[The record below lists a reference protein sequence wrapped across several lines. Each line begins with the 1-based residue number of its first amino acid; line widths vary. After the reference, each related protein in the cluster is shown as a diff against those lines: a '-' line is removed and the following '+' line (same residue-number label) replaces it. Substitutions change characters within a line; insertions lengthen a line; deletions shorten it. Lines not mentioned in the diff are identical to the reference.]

1 MVFSSSVFLFIFLPI
16 VLIGYYILP
25 NIKIQNIWLFVMSLI
40 FYSFQGY
47 KFVLFFLLEIIVNWI
62 VGLIIEKNRKRKLSK
77 LILILGL
84 IFDIG
89 FLIFFKFSNIL
100 LNTINNYFNYSMAE
114 IILPI
119 GISFYTFQEISYI
132 VDVYKGQKCQKNLI
146 NLGLYFSFFPQ
157 LIAGPI
163 VRYKD
168 IVPQLSKRT
177 KSIDNISNGF
187 IRFCTGLI
195 KKVLIANQL
204 GAFVDYVFNRNLN
217 ELGAEVLC
225 LAAISYTFQIFFDFS
240 GYSDMAI
247 GLAKMFGFKI
257 KENFNYPYISK
268 NFTEFWKRWHISLST
283 WFRDYVYIP
292 LGGNKK
298 GKIKTIRNLLI
309 VWFLTGIWHGSSL
322 NFLVWGMIWGTLI
335 IFEKFIFS
343 PEKQSKLI
351 RIIYNLFVIIM
362 VIILWV
368 IFRSN
373 SLTLS
378 YEFLK
383 NIVNINSWIMTES
396 QLKFFLLS
404 LHEIYIYLLLSLLFS
419 FPIYEF
425 ISKKIR
431 INNILIII
439 RYIVFLILTILSI
452 SFIISGSYNPFL
464 YFQF

>member
-89 FLIFFKFSNIL
+89 FLIFFKFSNVL
-100 LNTINNYFNYSMAE
+100 LNIINNYFNYSIAE

-187 IRFCTGLI
+187 TRFCTGLI

-268 NFTEFWKRWHISLST
+268 SFT
-283 WFRDYVYIP
+283 
-292 LGGNKK
+292 
-298 GKIKTIRNLLI
+298 
-309 VWFLTGIWHGSSL
+309 
-322 NFLVWGMIWGTLI
+322 
-335 IFEKFIFS
+335 
-343 PEKQSKLI
+343 
-351 RIIYNLFVIIM
+351 
-362 VIILWV
+362 
-368 IFRSN
+368 
-373 SLTLS
+373 
-378 YEFLK
+378 
-383 NIVNINSWIMTES
+383 
-396 QLKFFLLS
+396 
-404 LHEIYIYLLLSLLFS
+404 
-419 FPIYEF
+419 
-425 ISKKIR
+425 
-431 INNILIII
+431 
-439 RYIVFLILTILSI
+439 
-452 SFIISGSYNPFL
+452 
-464 YFQF
+464 